1 MVTAPIH
8 PRIHLLAAKA
18 ESHAASLST
27 TLNALVELEKFV
39 SIGRTTEDED
49 MAQLRT
55 SLGRLMRALHEDMQ
69 RRIGLVAD
77 ATAELRAVV
86 EGNGMAGG

>member
-1 MVTAPIH
+1 MVTSSIH
-8 PRIHLLAAKA
+8 PRILLLAARA
-18 ESHAASLST
+18 DSHAASLST

-39 SIGRTTEDED
+39 SIERTTDNED

-69 RRIGLVAD
+69 RRIGQMAD
-77 ATAELRAVV
+77 ATAELKAVV
-86 EGNGMAGG
+86 ECKGLH

>member
-8 PRIHLLAAKA
+8 PRIFLLAARA
-18 ESHAASLST
+18 DSHAASLST

-39 SIGRTTEDED
+39 SIEHATDDED
-49 MAQLRT
+49 MAQLRI
-55 SLGRLMRALHEDMQ
+55 SMSRLMRALHEDMQ

-86 EGNGMAGG
+86 EGSRLA

>member
-8 PRIHLLAAKA
+8 PRIHLLAARA

-49 MAQLRT
+49 MTQLRT
-55 SLGRLMRALHEDMQ
+55 SLGRLMRWNFNLDITWPPHK
-69 RRIGLVAD
+69 
-77 ATAELRAVV
+77 AVDPNLLSMLT
-86 EGNGMAGG
+86 GR